1 MQIDKV
7 ENTEEYKRIEN
18 ELNEKIKIKLELNG
32 YINENTI
39 GFCHTYWALK
49 KQILKSDYNI
59 DWKSPAE
66 LNSEMIFD

>member
-1 MQIDKV
+1 MKFDEV

-32 YINENTI
+32 YINEKAV
-39 GFCHTYWALK
+39 GFCHIYWALK

-59 DWKSPAE
+59 DWSSPAE